1 MALILFSPELARVKP
16 PELSG
21 IYGEQVKEWEKSG
34 KIVIMLLNLSSTE
47 TSNLVDM
54 VSSHFGKYILKTFVG
69 RKGKIWTVK
78 GFKVG
83 FMILPVGLN
92 DGSLQKRPGEYERG
106 QKTLEDD
113 FPKRWLSSTSES
125 WSSR

>member
-21 IYGEQVKEWEKSG
+21 IYGEQVEKWEKSG
-34 KIVIMLLNLSSTE
+34 EIVIMLLNLSSTE
-47 TSNLVDM
+47 TSNLEDM

-92 DGSLQKRPGEYERG
+92 D
-106 QKTLEDD
+106 
-113 FPKRWLSSTSES
+113 
-125 WSSR
+125 